1 MIKIDPQSTAIPAVH
16 KTLLGAVGPRPI
28 AFAST
33 VDAEGN
39 PNLSPFSFY
48 NAFGVNPT
56 TLIFSPS
63 RRGRD
68 NTTKHTYNNL
78 KKVPEVVINAVNY
91 SMVEQMS
98 LSSTEYAEGV
108 NEFEK
113 AGLTPVPS
121 ERIKP
126 ARVKE
131 SPVQF
136 ECKVRDIIE
145 TGDQGGAAN
154 LVVCEILLIHVDET
168 VLDVSGNIDPNKI
181 DLVGR
186 LGGDYY
192 CRASGDSIFMV
203 EKPLQ
208 KLGIGIDQLPDYIK
222 FSEYLSGND
231 LGKLGNIETLPF
243 AEEISNYK
251 KSESFQKLK
260 VMFAKTN
267 NENQA
272 VYYYAKNLLEQ
283 KKVQEALKIL
293 MSYNS

>member
-1 MIKIDPQSTAIPAVH
+1 MIKIDPQSTSVPAVH
-16 KTLLGAVGPRPI
+16 RTLLGAVGPRPI

-33 VDAEGN
+33 IDIKGN

-68 NTTKHTYNNL
+68 NTTKHTYENL
-78 KKVPEVVINAVNY
+78 KEVQEVAINAVSYN
-91 SMVEQMS
+91 MVEQMS
-98 LSSTEYAEGV
+98 LASTEYARGV

-113 AGLTPVPS
+113 AGFTPVPS

-145 TGDQGGAAN
+145 TGDKGGAAN
-154 LVVCEILLIHVDET
+154 LVVCEILLIHVDEII
-168 VLDVSGNIDPNKI
+168 LDANGIIDPNKI

-192 CRASGDSIFMV
+192 CRTSGDAVFKV

-208 KLGIGIDQLPDYIK
+208 KLGIGIDHLPDYIK
-222 FSEYLSGND
+222 SSHFLSGND
-231 LGKLGNIETLPF
+231 LGKLGNIESLPSR
-243 AEEISNYK
+243 EEINNYK
-251 KSESFQKLK
+251 TSESFQKLK
-260 VMFAKTN
+260 SMFAKTS
-267 NENQA
+267 NEEQA

-283 KKVQEALKIL
+283 NKVQEALKIL
-293 MSYNS
+293 ISYNS